1 LFKSMGFISKS
12 TLGVIL
18 IVPPPLHHLATR
30 ETTTGNT
37 LQPKQIDQES
47 FVPF

>member
-1 LFKSMGFISKS
+1 MAFISKW

-30 ETTTGNT
+30 EKYYGT
-37 LQPKQIDQES
+37 
-47 FVPF
+47 